1 MSLRIES
8 RRFVVVVVIIAFG
21 CVHTLYHYIQHHSHN
36 HHTVTFFLS
45 YHSLSLSH
53 TLSMIFTRKTG
64 GKYVPPHMRNRS
76 GGGDSS
82 SRSRDSG
89 GYDDRRGGRRDD
101 RRGGSSFWSN
111 DRRGG
116 DRRDDEGRR
125 DTRSYGGSNSRWKDF
140 DKPVSSRRRGGRG
153 GGASNGWSGSDRTDK
168 RLEKQLFESE
178 HVTAGIN
185 FDKYDDIPIE
195 TSGDNVPDPIEKFSE
210 EQLTKALY
218 ENTVRASF
226 KRPTPVQKYSIPIGA
241 LGRDLMACAQTGSG
255 KTGGFLFPVIA
266 QMLKTGPKRVEDLE
280 DSGSK
285 NASQS
290 YYRRRRVYPNALIIA
305 PTRELAI
312 QIYDQA
318 RKFCYATGVA
328 PAVVY
333 VESLSSFA
341 FSHSCHSQI
350 LVYHTRKYLSRART
364 TGTVEQRS
372 VNSSEPLSVRD
383 VIFLSQHPVVLWI

>member
-1 MSLRIES
+1 
-8 RRFVVVVVIIAFG
+8 
-21 CVHTLYHYIQHHSHN
+21 
-36 HHTVTFFLS
+36 
-45 YHSLSLSH
+45 
-53 TLSMIFTRKTG
+53 
-64 GKYVPPHMRNRS
+64 MRNRS
-76 GGGDSS
+76 RGGDRGGGDSS

-89 GYDDRRGGRRDD
+89 GYDDRRGGGGRRDD
-101 RRGGSSFWSN
+101 RRGGGSSFWSN

-116 DRRDDEGRR
+116 DRRDDRRDEGRR
-125 DTRSYGGSNSRWKDF
+125 DTRSSGGGNSRWKDF

-195 TSGDNVPDPIEKFSE
+195 TSGDNVPDPVDKFTE
-210 EQLTKALY
+210 EQLTKGLY
-218 ENTVRASF
+218 ENTLRANF

-266 QMLKTGPKRVEDLE
+266 QMLKTGPKKADDLE
-280 DSGSK
+280 DAGSK
-285 NASQS
+285 SASQS
-290 YYRRRRVYPNALIIA
+290 YYRRRRVYPNALILA

-333 VESLSSFA
+333 VVFEREARESHFHSSNLTFILQISLSFFKSHFHSSNLTFILQISLSF
-341 FSHSCHSQI
+341 FKSHFHSSNLTFILQI
-350 LVYHTRKYLSRART
+350 SLSFFKSHFHSSNLTFILQISLSFFKSHFHSSLTREYSKSNT
-364 TGTVEQRS
+364 
-372 VNSSEPLSVRD
+372 
-383 VIFLSQHPVVLWI
+383 